1 MLYNNKELSKA
12 ETIKLINIKFKNS
25 LKIPKFFFF
34 EKKNIYQIKTK

>member
-25 LKIPKFFFF
+25 LKFQNFFLK
-34 EKKNIYQIKTK
+34 KKNIYQIKTK